1 MTTSTNGTNDIPGN
15 VAKAFEDINAAV
27 ANYVS
32 AVTKSSAALWQG
44 IEEITRNV
52 SGLSQ
57 ENFAR
62 AINAYTSMASAKNP
76 QDALTTQ
83 TEFVKESFDNAVANG
98 SKVSELSARV
108 AKDAMDPLT
117 QHANE
122 TINSVLNRVKQPL

>member
-1 MTTSTNGTNDIPGN
+1 MTTTPNGINDIPGN

-27 ANYVS
+27 SNYVS

-57 ENFAR
+57 ESFAR
-62 AINAYTSMASAKNP
+62 AVNAYTTLASSKTP
-76 QDALTTQ
+76 QDAITAQ
-83 TEFVKESFDNAVANG
+83 TEFLKESFDNSVANT
-98 SKVSELSARV
+98 SKVSELSVRV
-108 AKDAMDPLT
+108 AKDAVSPLT

-122 TINSVLNRVKQPL
+122 VISSVMNKVKGQ